1 MNFAFLPVNA
11 DADQPMSP
19 GTLCLGNRLSFFLIL
34 SFGEHNTI
42 PVFPDFPFEKYPF
55 NSAAVGKTK
64 LTDWAGLNAEFL
76 GRSCQR
82 GLARRVPQQIERM
95 KRRRR

>member
-1 MNFAFLPVNA
+1 MLI
-11 DADQPMSP
+11 SRWRRE
-19 GTLCLGNRLSFFLIL
+19 LCVWAIAYLFLIL
-34 SFGEHNTI
+34 SFGEHDTI